1 MGVARGLCFELSA
14 TVFADSDTSL
24 TVTTQCLESV
34 LLRGDTILHQNARF
48 VVTTQRLAD
57 ILLHRDNLPCLHFP
71 FTVTNLGETT
81 EIHQQEISF
90 DPLLL
95 DFNHQRNEV
104 VGVGVV
110 PEISDGCS
118 TFVLAGECAA
128 VDFSLRCVFIV
139 VAHVV

>member
-57 ILLHRDNLPCLHFP
+57 ILLHRVKSPPKKDLTTVAHFP
-71 FTVTNLGETT
+71 FTVTHLGETT

-90 DPLLL
+90 NPIFGSLLTYL
-95 DFNHQRNEV
+95 Q
-104 VGVGVV
+104 
-110 PEISDGCS
+110 
-118 TFVLAGECAA
+118 AA
-128 VDFSLRCVFIV
+128 VLQA
-139 VAHVV
+139 VAPQPPCRKLN

>member
-34 LLRGDTILHQNARF
+34 LLRGDTILHQNASF
-48 VVTTQRLAD
+48 VATTQRLAD

-71 FTVTNLGETT
+71 FTVTNLGGTT

-90 DPLLL
+90 DPY
-95 DFNHQRNEV
+95 FKQQYSI
-104 VGVGVV
+104 
-110 PEISDGCS
+110 PP
-118 TFVLAGECAA
+118 
-128 VDFSLRCVFIV
+128 
-139 VAHVV
+139 